1 MSRAAALSKKN
12 SKTEAF
18 TRIIRDKNIM
28 HGQPVIKG
36 TRIPVSLIF
45 DYMADGFAVKDIL
58 DQFPHLT
65 PEDINEAL
73 RYGSSVLQRSRRP
86 PTFD

>member
-1 MSRAAALSKKN
+1 MPKTATSLKQQGEPGAFSR
-12 SKTEAF
+12 
-18 TRIIRDKNIM
+18 IVRDKRIM
-28 HGQPVIKG
+28 HGQPIIKG

-45 DYMADGFAVKDIL
+45 DYLADGYSVRDIL

-73 RYGSSVLQRSRRP
+73 RYGSNALQR
-86 PTFD
+86 

>member
-1 MSRAAALSKKN
+1 MPKTATSLKKQDEPG
-12 SKTEAF
+12 TF
-18 TRIIRDKNIM
+18 RRIVRDKSIM
-28 HGQPVIKG
+28 HGQPIIKG

-45 DYMADGFAVKDIL
+45 DYLADGYSVKDIL

-73 RYGSSVLQRSRRP
+73 RYGSNALQR
-86 PTFD
+86 

>member
-1 MSRAAALSKKN
+1 MPKAISASNRDI
-12 SKTEAF
+12 KTETF
-18 TRIIRDKNIM
+18 PRISRDKNIM

-45 DYMADGFAVKDIL
+45 DYLADGYTVKDIL

-73 RYGSSVLQRSRRP
+73 RYGSNVLQR
-86 PTFD
+86 

>member
-1 MSRAAALSKKN
+1 MSKATISPRRDGET
-12 SKTEAF
+12 KTF
-18 TRIIRDKNIM
+18 IRIVRDKSVM

-45 DYMADGFAVKDIL
+45 DYLADGFSIKDIL
-58 DQFPHLT
+58 HQFPHLT

-73 RYGSSVLQRSRRP
+73 RYGSNVLQR
-86 PTFD
+86 

>member
-1 MSRAAALSKKN
+1 MPKTATALKRY
-12 SKTEAF
+12 KTETF
-18 TRIIRDKNIM
+18 NRIVRDKSIL

-45 DYMADGFAVKDIL
+45 DYLADGYTIKDIL
-58 DQFPHLT
+58 HEFPHLT

-73 RYGSSVLQRSRRP
+73 RYGSSVLQP
-86 PTFD
+86 

>member
-1 MSRAAALSKKN
+1 MSRTTTSKKQTLET
-12 SKTEAF
+12 KTF
-18 TRIIRDKNIM
+18 QRIVCDKKIM

-45 DYMADGFAVKDIL
+45 DYLSDGYSIKDIL
-58 DQFPHLT
+58 THFPHLT

-73 RYGSSVLQRSRRP
+73 RYGSIVLQQ
-86 PTFD
+86 